1 MNEDHNSN
9 VYEQTNEQEDQYDND
24 DDILYDQRV

>member
-24 DDILYDQRV
+24 DDILYD

>member
-1 MNEDHNSN
+1 MNEDKNSN
-9 VYEQTNEQEDQYDND
+9 VYEQSNEQEDQYDND